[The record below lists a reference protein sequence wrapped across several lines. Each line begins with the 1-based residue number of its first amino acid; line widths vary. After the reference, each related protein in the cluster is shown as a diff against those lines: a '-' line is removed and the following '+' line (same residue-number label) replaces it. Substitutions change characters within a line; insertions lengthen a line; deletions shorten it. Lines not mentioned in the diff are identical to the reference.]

1 MVEMRLKITKSK
13 NSASLYVIKSIYNSK
28 TQSNSSKIV
37 EKLGTE
43 AELRKKLNGADPY
56 EWAKQ
61 YIRQLNEKE
70 KEQTR
75 KILVPFEQ
83 SKIISKDEQHS
94 FNGGYLFLQKIYHE
108 LRLNRVCKEISQKYK
123 FDFDLDSILSRLI
136 YGRVIFPSSKLATY
150 ELSKR
155 FIEQPNF
162 DLHQIYRALEVLSK
176 ETDFIQSSLYE
187 NSLKISKR
195 NTSVLYYDCTNYFF
209 EIEQEDGD
217 KQYGPSKDHKPN
229 PIVQMGLFMD
239 GDGIPL
245 AFSMNRGNMNEQL
258 TLKPLEKKIISDF
271 ELSKFIV
278 CTDAGLASEDNRKFN
293 GKDGRAFITTQSIKK
308 LKEHL
313 KKWALGSDGWKLPG
327 SKKIYDISKLDEL
340 IDKSTPEDKSK
351 IRTEVFF
358 KERWIKENGFEQR
371 LIVTY
376 SIKYKDY
383 QRQIRN
389 SQIERA
395 QKVIATNPTKINKC
409 NANDYKR
416 FIHKTSCTPD
426 GEVAV
431 KEIYSIDK
439 AIIQK
444 EEAFDGFYGVCTNLE
459 DDASEII
466 KVNHRRWEIE
476 ECFRI
481 MKSEFKARPVYL
493 SNDDRIKA
501 HFITCFISLII
512 FRLLE
517 KKLEERFTCHEIISE
532 LRSMN
537 FLEVKGE
544 GYVPIYTRT
553 DFTDALHEVFGFRT
567 DYQIVASSM
576 MKKIFKDTKK

>member
-1 MVEMRLKITKSK
+1 MRLKVSKSK
-13 NSASLYVIKSIYNSK
+13 NSASLYVIKSVYNPQ

-43 AELRKKLNGADPY
+43 AELKKKLNGADPY
-56 EWAKQ
+56 EWAKE

-83 SKIISKDEQHS
+83 SKIISKDEQRS

-108 LRLNRVCKEISQKYK
+108 LGIHKICKNISQRYK
-123 FDFDLDSILSRLI
+123 FDYDLNSILSRLI
-136 YGRVIFPSSKLATY
+136 YGRIIFPSSKLATY

-176 ETDFIQSSLYE
+176 ETDYIQSCLYE
-187 NSLKISKR
+187 NSLKVSKR
-195 NTSVLYYDCTNYFF
+195 NTGVLYYDCTNYFF
-209 EIEQEDGD
+209 EIEQEDGS
-217 KQYGPSKDHKPN
+217 KQYGPSKEHRPN

-245 AFSMNRGNMNEQL
+245 AFSINRGNMNEQL
-258 TLKPLEKKIISDF
+258 TLKPLEQKIISDF

-278 CTDAGLASEDNRKFN
+278 CTDAGLASEANRKFN
-293 GKDGRAFITTQSIKK
+293 DKDGRAFITTQSIKK
-308 LKEHL
+308 LKAHL
-313 KKWALGSDGWKLPG
+313 KKWAVSSDGWKLPD
-327 SKKIYDISKLDEL
+327 SEKTYDISKLDEM
-340 IDKSTPEDKSK
+340 IDKATAGDKAK
-351 IRTEVFF
+351 IRAKVFY

-376 SIKYKDY
+376 SIKYRDY
-383 QRQIRN
+383 QRKIRN

-395 QKVIATNPTKINKC
+395 QKTIENNPTKIKKC
-409 NANDYKR
+409 NQNDYKR
-416 FIHKTSCTPD
+416 FIQKTSITPD
-426 GEVAV
+426 GEIADTD
-431 KEIYSIDK
+431 IYSIDE
-439 AIIQK
+439 AIIKK

-459 DDASEII
+459 DDVSEII

-493 SNDDRIKA
+493 SNDDRIEA
-501 HFITCFISLII
+501 HFITCFISLILY
-512 FRLLE
+512 RLLE
-517 KKLEERFTCHEIISE
+517 KRLDEKYTCHEIISG
-532 LRSMN
+532 LRNME
-537 FLEVKGE
+537 FFDVKGE
-544 GYVPIYTRT
+544 GYVPTYTRT
-553 DFTDALHEVFGFRT
+553 DFTDGLHEAFGFRT
-567 DYQIVASSM
+567 DYQIVATSM
-576 MKKIFKDTKK
+576 MKKIFKETKK